1 MTMSSDGTRLAIGVA
16 DKDGVFGVR
25 VYDWPRGKLLRTF
38 SGHSAPISC
47 LAFSPDGKTLA
58 SGSHD
63 TTVLLWD
70 ISKIGE

>member
-1 MTMSSDGTRLAIGVA
+1 MFSPNGKLFAVGLDDEVC
-16 DKDGVFGVR
+16 
-25 VYDWPRGKLLRTF
+25 VYDAESGKLLRTF
-38 SGHSAPISC
+38 HGHRGLISS

-70 ISKIGE
+70 LTTIPAPK